1 MEERRLKRGELW
13 IAAIDKMR
21 PVLIMSTFT
30 GLHDVQI
37 IPATTRIRGL
47 VTEVGLGKTD
57 GLNYDCVLNAQQLQ
71 LGPTG
76 VLSARIGELGPD
88 KLAEV
93 CRAVKEAIGC

>member
-1 MEERRLKRGELW
+1 LKRGELW

-30 GLHDVQI
+30 GLSDIQI

-47 VTEVGLGKTD
+47 VTEVRLGPED

-71 LGPTG
+71 LVPQG
-76 VLSARIGELGPD
+76 VLSVRIGELD
-88 KLAEV
+88 QVKTAAV
-93 CRAVKEAIGC
+93 CRAIKEAIGC